1 MKLTKNL
8 KSKIDRY
15 FENISAKELYKILTN
30 KFHFPNTDKEVA
42 LKSK

>member
-15 FENISAKELYKILTN
+15 FENISAKELYETLTN
-30 KFHFPNTDKEVA
+30 KFHFPNTHKETI

>member
-1 MKLTKNL
+1 MKLTENL

-15 FENISAKELYKILTN
+15 FENISAKELYDVLTN
-30 KFHFPNTDKEVA
+30 KFHFPNTDKEVT

>member
-8 KSKIDRY
+8 KSKIDKY
-15 FENISAKELYKILTN
+15 FENISAEELYNILTN
-30 KFHFPNTDKEVA
+30 KFHFPNTDKETI